1 MESIT
6 RFPNFATPT
15 ISLFHYLLLVFI
27 GETVISQSL
36 LLGLLPT
43 MIKEMEPGYS
53 GFVLFLMNLTIFL
66 RLNCPTTRVT
76 FAAKSVRRSC
86 ARITSA
92 LPFPSMVSSA
102 EPNSSR
108 IDSSSVINPRA
119 ILLSFA
125 IPTSFL
131 ILGTL

>member
-66 RLNCPTTRVT
+66 MLNCPTTRVT
-76 FAAKSVRRSC
+76 FAVKSVRRPW
-86 ARITSA
+86 A
-92 LPFPSMVSSA
+92 
-102 EPNSSR
+102 
-108 IDSSSVINPRA
+108 
-119 ILLSFA
+119 
-125 IPTSFL
+125 
-131 ILGTL
+131 